1 MLVNQWKL
9 SDCLMLDEDRDT
21 GPKLTIQNWKKLFF
35 LQNTNRLRFLRQN
48 YVSLSS
54 EKWAEIKII
63 KPLFVETSPFILQ
76 LDEDVLKGKIPH

>member
-35 LQNTNRLRFLRQN
+35 FFHNTLKFLRQN

-54 EKWAEIKII
+54 EIWAEIKII
-63 KPLFVETSPFILQ
+63 KPLFVETFPFIL
-76 LDEDVLKGKIPH
+76 DEDMLKGKIPH

>member
-54 EKWAEIKII
+54 EIWAEIKII
-63 KPLFVETSPFILQ
+63 KPLFVETFSFILQ
-76 LDEDVLKGKIPH
+76 LDEDMLKGKIPH

>member
-54 EKWAEIKII
+54 EIWAEIKII
-63 KPLFVETSPFILQ
+63 KPLFVETFPFIL
-76 LDEDVLKGKIPH
+76 DEDMLKGKIPH

>member
-21 GPKLTIQNWKKLFF
+21 GPKLTIQNWKTLFF

-54 EKWAEIKII
+54 EIWAEIKII
-63 KPLFVETSPFILQ
+63 KPLFVETFPFIL
-76 LDEDVLKGKIPH
+76 DEDMLKGKIPH